1 MNKISIITFLLFS
14 VFPFVAKAQMTG
26 DKVLDKSAKVITS
39 APSMTVNF
47 TVGTSRGNS
56 SGWIT
61 MSGKKFIFSSGD
73 LKVWY
78 DGTSQW
84 ALQRSVSEI
93 SLTTPTASELV
104 DSNPFELI
112 SRHKQLFTA
121 KLLSTSKEGY
131 RVQLTPKSKGS
142 QIKAATVTINSSSF
156 MPKSLD
162 VTMHDGQKMKINVTS
177 TSQGKTLSAAYF
189 KYNPKANPGVE
200 LIDLR

>member
-14 VFPFVAKAQMTG
+14 VFPFVAHAQMTG

-84 ALQRSVSEI
+84 ALQRSVSEV

>member
-84 ALQRSVSEI
+84 ALQRSVSEV

>member
-14 VFPFVAKAQMTG
+14 VFPFVAQAQMTG

-84 ALQRSVSEI
+84 ALQRSVSEV

>member
-84 ALQRSVSEI
+84 ALQRSVSEV

-121 KLLSTSKEGY
+121 KLLSTSKDGY

-142 QIKAATVTINSSSF
+142 QIKAATVKINSSSF

-189 KYNPKANPGVE
+189 KYNPKTNPGVE

>member
-84 ALQRSVSEI
+84 ALQRSVSEV

-121 KLLSTSKEGY
+121 KLLSTSKDGY

-162 VTMHDGQKMKINVTS
+162 VTMHDGQKMKIDVTS
-177 TSQGKTLSAAYF
+177 TSQGKNLSAAYF

>member
-84 ALQRSVSEI
+84 ALQRSVSEV

-121 KLLSTSKEGY
+121 KLLSTSKDGY